1 MEIKKYNSAD
11 NDLEIEKIGIVNKDN
26 QFMILNP
33 KIQKNQKELPR
44 YKKGLRIL
52 DLNDFKFIEIN

>member
-33 KIQKNQKELPR
+33 KIQKNQKDLPR